1 MFDFRLGKGVIATC
15 QVDFGVI
22 RLMVGVPAVRRCRM
36 VGCVRH
42 AGVRHEAHAI
52 AQSSG
57 ENRTR

>member
-1 MFDFRLGKGVIATC
+1 MIATC

-22 RLMVGVPAVRRCRM
+22 RLMVGVPAVRRRRM